1 MTRRLIILFTATI
14 CWFTAYAQSTLEEA
28 KLLVES
34 GDLESAI
41 PMLEEL
47 AAASPKK
54 GEINLLLG
62 TAKFY
67 QGDYS
72 GAQQQWEA
80 ALSKKENLANLKLA
94 ELALLQYRVD
104 DAEELIETY
113 RSGLKR
119 GKKVLAED
127 VSGDIDDRIG
137 RVTAMLDR
145 VEKLVIIDSI
155 NVDAEIFF
163 RQYNLAKSTGRLL
176 SPAEAFNGSL
186 PAAEPTVV
194 FETGDGRERLWA
206 VQNDDNNFELVSA
219 GPLYGGKWDQPTPL
233 GTHLNE
239 GGDANY
245 PFLMSDGMTLY
256 FANDGENSL
265 GGLDIF
271 ITRRDGDSFLQPTN
285 IGLPYNSP
293 YNDYMLAIDEVKGI
307 GWWATDRNRIQD
319 MVTIYVFVPSDMR
332 VNYPTDSPDLAE
344 RARIT
349 SYRDTWEEGKDY
361 SPLIALARKGLP
373 TEGGSGQATPSFALS
388 VPGRGTLTSLSDFKN
403 TRARGLVKQWLD
415 QRAQLERKKEE
426 LSKLR
431 EQYRKGDTSVSGRI
445 TSGESAVV
453 SMRKQLTQLA
463 SQIAEAER

>member
-1 MTRRLIILFTATI
+1 
-14 CWFTAYAQSTLEEA
+14 
-28 KLLVES
+28 
-34 GDLESAI
+34 
-41 PMLEEL
+41 
-47 AAASPKK
+47 
-54 GEINLLLG
+54 
-62 TAKFY
+62 
-67 QGDYS
+67 
-72 GAQQQWEA
+72 
-80 ALSKKENLANLKLA
+80 
-94 ELALLQYRVD
+94 
-104 DAEELIETY
+104 
-113 RSGLKR
+113 
-119 GKKVLAED
+119 
-127 VSGDIDDRIG
+127 
-137 RVTAMLDR
+137 
-145 VEKLVIIDSI
+145 
-155 NVDAEIFF
+155 
-163 RQYNLAKSTGRLL
+163 
-176 SPAEAFNGSL
+176 
-186 PAAEPTVV
+186 
-194 FETGDGRERLWA
+194 
-206 VQNDDNNFELVSA
+206 
-219 GPLYGGKWDQPTPL
+219 
-233 GTHLNE
+233 
-239 GGDANY
+239 
-245 PFLMSDGMTLY
+245 
-256 FANDGENSL
+256 
-265 GGLDIF
+265 
-271 ITRRDGDSFLQPTN
+271 FLQPTN

-453 SMRKQLTQLA
+453 SMRKQLAQLA

>member
-127 VSGDIDDRIG
+127 VSGDIDDRID
-137 RVTAMLDR
+137 RVTTMLAR
-145 VEKLVIIDSI
+145 VE
-155 NVDAEIFF
+155 
-163 RQYNLAKSTGRLL
+163 
-176 SPAEAFNGSL
+176 
-186 PAAEPTVV
+186 
-194 FETGDGRERLWA
+194 
-206 VQNDDNNFELVSA
+206 
-219 GPLYGGKWDQPTPL
+219 
-233 GTHLNE
+233 
-239 GGDANY
+239 
-245 PFLMSDGMTLY
+245 
-256 FANDGENSL
+256 
-265 GGLDIF
+265 
-271 ITRRDGDSFLQPTN
+271 
-285 IGLPYNSP
+285 
-293 YNDYMLAIDEVKGI
+293 
-307 GWWATDRNRIQD
+307 
-319 MVTIYVFVPSDMR
+319 
-332 VNYPTDSPDLAE
+332 
-344 RARIT
+344 
-349 SYRDTWEEGKDY
+349 
-361 SPLIALARKGLP
+361 
-373 TEGGSGQATPSFALS
+373 
-388 VPGRGTLTSLSDFKN
+388 
-403 TRARGLVKQWLD
+403 
-415 QRAQLERKKEE
+415 
-426 LSKLR
+426 
-431 EQYRKGDTSVSGRI
+431 
-445 TSGESAVV
+445 
-453 SMRKQLTQLA
+453 
-463 SQIAEAER
+463 